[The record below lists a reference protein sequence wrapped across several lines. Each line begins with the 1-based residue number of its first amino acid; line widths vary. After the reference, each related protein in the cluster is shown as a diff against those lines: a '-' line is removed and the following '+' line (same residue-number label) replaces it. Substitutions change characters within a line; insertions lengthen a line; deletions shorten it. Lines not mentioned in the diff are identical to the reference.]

1 MINSLIP
8 PALRFVLH
16 NTGINSVPYWI
27 WGFLFLYLRIP
38 GEAALC
44 RAVKASNKPGVAVV
58 RQWLSPPHYHSHHGP
73 DDCNYLPARS
83 LRPVSFSDS
92 QSALRRCFFVRLSFP
107 LICSRPSA
115 CSSDVSHPLQQSINP
130 LKWECKSV
138 ISEFTLTTHETVDI
152 AQIGFSKKTLLIP
165 GLSVRQPVLIL
176 FASSLT
182 RYELCHLRM
191 THQTAALF
199 VTLCV
204 RPCVC
209 LPERQYSKQY
219 EKTKAGVNMPS
230 IRGWP
235 GRLLGWRTVN
245 TQGGHN
251 TTQTPDMKV
260 IHTSPAIKS
269 YHCYSSRFLENE

>member
-1 MINSLIP
+1 MFDNDCPRLIIIHIMAQTTVTTSPLVLSVLSLSQI
-8 PALRFVLH
+8 LTL
-16 NTGINSVPYWI
+16 
-27 WGFLFLYLRIP
+27 LY
-38 GEAALC
+38 AA
-44 RAVKASNKPGVAVV
+44 V
-58 RQWLSPPHYHSHHGP
+58 
-73 DDCNYLPARS
+73 
-83 LRPVSFSDS
+83 FS
-92 QSALRRCFFVRLSFP
+92 VRLSFP

-251 TTQTPDMKV
+251 TTQHLIWKWFTL
-260 IHTSPAIKS
+260 A
-269 YHCYSSRFLENE
+269 LQ

>member
-152 AQIGFSKKTLLIP
+152 AQIGFSKKKPSHSRAVRPTACTYPVCFLAHQIWIVPPEDDSSNGSPICNPLCTTVCVFTWAAILETVRENKGRSKHAVHPWVARAPP
-165 GLSVRQPVLIL
+165 GL
-176 FASSLT
+176 T
-182 RYELCHLRM
+182 N
-191 THQTAALF
+191 
-199 VTLCV
+199 
-204 RPCVC
+204 
-209 LPERQYSKQY
+209 SKH
-219 EKTKAGVNMPS
+219 T
-230 IRGWP
+230 
-235 GRLLGWRTVN
+235 GR
-245 TQGGHN
+245 TQHK
-251 TTQTPDMKV
+251 TTQHLIWKWFTL
-260 IHTSPAIKS
+260 A
-269 YHCYSSRFLENE
+269 LQ